1 MTQSW
6 HLLTSLLGTL
16 LLGVSCVDGGSFW
29 HISDLHLDYKYVSGG
44 NASDNCHPASDNTS
58 ASDSDNVKDYG
69 DYHCDSPLL
78 LVESALSAM
87 QTISRNST
95 PDFIVWTGDSS
106 PHWYSEGEQTPPD
119 NSYIFNVTKLIFSRL
134 DTMFPGVPVIPA
146 LGNHDSD
153 PPDQFPIA
161 DVNDSSK
168 PKYYDQLWSEGAF
181 GDHIAGT
188 ASMQTFK
195 QCGYYTKTV
204 TTAENNI
211 WRFIVL
217 NTNLYYHDNFSR
229 GEDPCGQMSW
239 MNETLRGTKSDEKVF
254 IVAHVPPGSFER
266 APGLVVNFNT
276 PADFSANINKRYVDI
291 VSDPVN
297 AAKISAHLYGHLH
310 TDTFR
315 LFLDQD
321 RSSALGVAFMA
332 SSITPLLWV
341 NEVVGVNPTIRL
353 VDYTDDTGIL
363 TDYHEY
369 FLDINKSADDGE
381 ELVSKISRR
390 KNDKFLEES
399 REVTEAEIGSHRGRR
414 SAEGPGDAEDTPIPA
429 SGSGTT
435 KPPLTTV
442 EDSPIS
448 EVTATVVTTIKE
460 GLDDDN
466 LILTTPSTEF
476 DVMPAVPGKEEGN
489 PVSNLALKWTLLY
502 NARDS
507 LKVEDLTPAS
517 MFEAYKVM
525 VGDREGPVF
534 ASYYQHNT
542 GGHETGACNE
552 TCWRGHLCAISHL
565 IVEDV
570 RLCVNS
576 TGTESFYKVKSAL
589 SLETTMTPTVVTET
603 LTTTTTT
610 TEHNENDHSHDSED
624 DHDETDEDAFT
635 PVDVTI
641 TSQTTE
647 HREDSDV
654 KKEKMENTGSSVSAV
669 GIFVGIVLI
678 ALIIL
683 GAIFGYKRYRDN
695 RYRNQEFLLTDSV
708 FRYDGYSQLDEA

>member
-1 MTQSW
+1 MYIADEPPVTAVTMTQSR
-6 HLLTSLLGTL
+6 HMLTALLGTL
-16 LLGVSCVDGGSFW
+16 LLVISDVDGGSFW
-29 HISDLHLDYKYVSGG
+29 HISDLHLDYKYVTGG
-44 NASDNCHPASDNTS
+44 NASDNCHPKSDKTNS
-58 ASDSDNVKDYG
+58 SDSDSAKDFG
-69 DYHCDSPLL
+69 DYRCDSPQL

-87 QTISRNST
+87 QTISNNSA

-106 PHWYSEGEQTPPD
+106 PHWYSGPGQNSSTPD
-119 NSYIFNVTKLIFSRL
+119 NAYIFNVTKLIFSRL

-161 DVNDSSK
+161 DVNDSKK
-168 PKYYDQLWSEGAF
+168 PEYYDQLWSEGAF
-181 GDHIAGT
+181 GDHIQGT

-204 TTAENNI
+204 TTTENNI

-217 NTNLYYHDNFSR
+217 NTNLYYHDDFSQ
-229 GEDPCGQMSW
+229 GEDPCGQLSW
-239 MNETLRGTKSDEKVF
+239 MNETLRGAKDDEKVF

-266 APGLVVNFNT
+266 APGLENFNS

-297 AAKISAHLYGHLH
+297 AVKISAHLYGHLH

-315 LFLDQD
+315 LFLDQE

-353 VDYTDDTGIL
+353 FDYSDDTGIL

-369 FLDINKSADDGE
+369 FLNLNKATDEDE
-381 ELVSKISRR
+381 NVASKVSRR
-390 KNDKFLEES
+390 KNAKFLEES
-399 REVTEAEIGSHRGRR
+399 REVTEAEMNAHRGRR

-429 SGSGTT
+429 PGSGTT
-435 KPPLTTV
+435 KEPMTTV
-442 EDSPIS
+442 EDNPNGHS
-448 EVTATVVTTIKE
+448 EVTTTVVTTKKPAF
-460 GLDDDN
+460 DDDD
-466 LILTTPSTEF
+466 LTLTTSSTDF
-476 DVMPAVPGKEEGN
+476 DVIPAVPRKEDDD
-489 PVSNLALKWTLLY
+489 PVSNLAFKWTQLY

-507 LKVEDLTPAS
+507 FKVNDLTPAS

-525 VGDREGPVF
+525 AEDMEGPVF
-534 ASYYQHNT
+534 ASYYTHNT
-542 GGHETGACNE
+542 GGHEAGACNE

-570 RLCVNS
+570 KECVN
-576 TGTESFYKVKSAL
+576 GTDTDSFYKVKSAIP
-589 SLETTMTPTVVTET
+589 LETTVRPLVTENPTTTMTEMTDQQTIPTVMD
-603 LTTTTTT
+603 
-610 TEHNENDHSHDSED
+610 HNENDHSHDSED
-624 DHDETDEDAFT
+624 DHDETEDDIFT

-641 TSQTTE
+641 TSKTTE
-647 HREDSDV
+647 HKQDSDV
-654 KKEKMENTGSSVSAV
+654 KKEKMEVTIHF
-669 GIFVGIVLI
+669 IFFVRYKEQDFPILI
-678 ALIIL
+678 
-683 GAIFGYKRYRDN
+683 
-695 RYRNQEFLLTDSV
+695 NQKV
-708 FRYDGYSQLDEA
+708 